1 MEEKIKVY
9 YGLNFQSV
17 VLEKSFYILK
27 DEIYTYYLVPYERP
41 DADLSDLYET
51 TQELMRKGIACH
63 SFVLNR
69 NNQILTSIE
78 RTNYCL
84 MRINFPEEH
93 EFNLS
98 DILGMN
104 KVAVL
109 SSAKSNLYRND
120 WANLWSEKIDYFEY
134 QMSELGS
141 NKKVI
146 INSLSYYIGL
156 AENAISY
163 VNNTET
169 NLKDD
174 NQRVVLCRKRVY
186 SPNYGINYLNP
197 LNFIFDLEVRDIA
210 EYIKTSFF
218 NEVDIW
224 VEIDEMFMNRR
235 FTPYEAHM
243 FFARLLYPSYY
254 FDVYE
259 KVMDKDASEDELIH
273 IVKKVDD
280 YEIFLIEIYN
290 YLNNFTPMVSI
301 DWLIKKGPKSP
312 QE

>member
-1 MEEKIKVY
+1 MEDKIKVHY
-9 YGLNFQSV
+9 NLNFQSV

-27 DEIYTYYLVPYERP
+27 DEIYTYYLVPYERG
-41 DADLSDLYET
+41 DADLKDLYET
-51 TQELMRKGIACH
+51 SLELNRKNIACH
-63 SFVLNR
+63 SFIINR
-69 NNQILTSIE
+69 NNQVLTSIDNI
-78 RTNYCL
+78 NYCL

-93 EFNLS
+93 EFNLM
-98 DILGMN
+98 DILNMN
-104 KVAVL
+104 KLVVL
-109 SSAKSNLYRND
+109 SESKSNLYHNN

-156 AENAISY
+156 AENAIAY
-163 VNNTET
+163 VNHTVS
-169 NLKDD
+169 NLKDN

-210 EYIKTSFF
+210 EYIKAAFF
-218 NEVDIW
+218 NEMDIW
-224 VEIDEMFMNRR
+224 SEIDEMYMNRR
-235 FTPYEAHM
+235 FTPYEANM

-254 FDVYE
+254 FDIYE
-259 KVMDKDASEDELIH
+259 RIMENEHSEDELIY
-273 IVKKVDD
+273 IVKKVDE
-280 YEIFLIEIYN
+280 YETFLMEIYN
-290 YLNNFTPMVSI
+290 YLNNFTPMVPI
-301 DWLIKKGPKSP
+301 EWLIKKGLKSP